1 MVRIPIIN
9 TTADR
14 RDGGVGSDTSA
25 SRHGTRRHAGART
38 VATAIVFIFDLMAM
52 STAALLSHGGGPV
65 LVAFMGGV
73 TLLLAV
79 GRLYYPPPGATVL
92 DVLPALATRIAIAIA
107 ALALAGLTVALHQH
121 ALVTALWMS
130 GALVVGRVLSHAF
143 VRLLRRTEAL
153 RETFI
158 LVGSGDVAKD
168 IVTATKQR
176 DMGLSP
182 LGYVDDSPVSE
193 LDLEWLGSFS
203 QLLEAVQTESVDRLI
218 VAFSRHPSKQL
229 VVNLRRVAEHHAPV
243 YFVPRFF
250 ELATTA
256 DDGQGEEL
264 AGIPLQRMRTAG
276 ATHPLWRL
284 KRVFDVVGAT
294 TLLIL
299 TAPVLA
305 VLALAVKLTSP
316 GPALFRQERISQH
329 GRPFVLLKF
338 RSMYVN
344 DDSDVTWSVSADPR
358 RTPLGRLMR
367 VTHLDELPQLFNVL
381 RGDMSLVGPRPERQ
395 FFIEQFTTIP
405 GYDDRLRVPAG
416 LTGWAQV
423 NGLRGDTSI
432 SNRAR
437 LDNRYIERWSPWRD
451 VVILVRTVRTM
462 FEGE

>member
-1 MVRIPIIN
+1 MTRIPSVD
-9 TTADR
+9 TTAAL
-14 RDGGVGSDTSA
+14 RDGDGGSRTSEL
-25 SRHGTRRHAGART
+25 RHGTRRHVGARSI
-38 VATAIVFIFDLMAM
+38 ATAIVFVGDLMAM
-52 STAALLSHGGGPV
+52 STAALLSDGGGAV
-65 LVAFMGGV
+65 LLAFMGGV
-73 TLLLAV
+73 TLLFAV
-79 GRLYYPPPGATVL
+79 GRLHYPSPGATVL
-92 DVLPALATRIAIAIA
+92 DVLPALATRIAITIA
-107 ALALAGLTVALHQH
+107 ALALAGLTVTLHDH

-130 GALVVGRVLSHAF
+130 GALVVGRVLSHTF

-193 LDLEWLGSFS
+193 LDLEWLGNFS

-256 DDGQGEEL
+256 DDEQCEEL
-264 AGIPLQRMRTAG
+264 DGIPLQRMRTAG

-284 KRVFDVVGAT
+284 KRVFDVLGAT

-299 TAPVLA
+299 TAPVLI

-316 GPALFRQERISQH
+316 
-329 GRPFVLLKF
+329 
-338 RSMYVN
+338 
-344 DDSDVTWSVSADPR
+344 
-358 RTPLGRLMR
+358 
-367 VTHLDELPQLFNVL
+367 
-381 RGDMSLVGPRPERQ
+381 
-395 FFIEQFTTIP
+395 
-405 GYDDRLRVPAG
+405 
-416 LTGWAQV
+416 
-423 NGLRGDTSI
+423 
-432 SNRAR
+432 
-437 LDNRYIERWSPWRD
+437 
-451 VVILVRTVRTM
+451 
-462 FEGE
+462 